1 MITRP
6 LLLALAFSLPAAG
19 TGIAFNRDI
28 RPLFSRHCTACHGG
42 VKAAGGISFVYRD
55 KAITTGKSG
64 ERAIVP
70 GKPQASELIK
80 RVTSSDPD
88 EVMPKPD
95 HGPRL
100 SDAEIATLTK
110 WIEQGATWTESW
122 AFEPPVEMPLPKVK
136 QSNWPRL
143 PMDGWVLAKLE
154 AEGLAPSKAAEPA
167 EWLRRV
173 SLDLIGLPPS
183 LEEAQDFLN
192 RAHASKGSYKPYEE
206 VVDRLLESPHFGERW
221 ASMWLD
227 LARYSDTY
235 GFEKDPHR
243 DIWPWRDWV
252 IRAFNADMPF
262 DQFTIKQLAG
272 DLLPNPSGDDLLA
285 TAFHR
290 NTQNNTEGGTDD
302 EEYRTAAVIDRVNTT
317 WTAWQ
322 ATTFGCVMC
331 HAHPYDPFPHRDYY
345 RFAAFFNSTEDTDLN
360 DDFPK
365 LPFPDDTAKRDE
377 MARLSQE
384 QTELRGKL
392 NAGGASLA
400 KMHWQPW
407 SPKSMSTTGGELKPG
422 KDGRVDASGTLP
434 IGVVYT
440 LAMPVVEGVTALRL
454 DLFPDS
460 DDPKK
465 WPERGSVLSHLKLAV
480 KRADGTAEPVKLSD
494 VFADFIAGPYD
505 PQSTLA
511 DDPNGFGSY
520 PVMAGPRWCVITLG
534 EPLKAAAAGD
544 TLELV
549 MEQKAAYNSGF
560 QGVPLRHF
568 QWSVSKDERWQAIA
582 TSEERKAATARLNE
596 VRAALN
602 KIGGAKVP
610 VMLQRNA
617 TAQRA
622 TRVFTRGNRLA
633 PDELVEAGI
642 PDLSRP
648 PQTKEPLTRLD
659 MARWLVTER
668 NTLTAR
674 VLANRL
680 WAEMFGRGIVETLE
694 DFGTTGARPTHPELL
709 DHLALR
715 LRKDHKWSVKTFL
728 REIALSATYAQTSK
742 SSPSLIESDP
752 KNTLYARGPR
762 TRLAAEMVRD
772 QALVVSGLFAPKM
785 FGPPVYPPQPEGIWN
800 SAYSG
805 AKWDTSKGEDRYRR
819 ALYTYAKRTSGYPAA
834 LTFDAPTRDACTA
847 RRIPTNTPLQALVML
862 NDPAFYELAQA
873 FAKRMTAHGKTL
885 REHIE
890 HGCQL
895 LTLTKPSSAMVDT
908 LVKLHDQALK
918 EPGTDEAKAMTL
930 VANTILNMDAVMVR

>member
-1 MITRP
+1 MPARL
-6 LLLALAFSLPAAG
+6 LLLALALALPATAAD
-19 TGIAFNRDI
+19 IAFNRDI
-28 RPLFSRHCTACHGG
+28 RPLLSKHCTACHGG
-42 VKAAGGISFVYRD
+42 VKAAGNISFVYRD
-55 KAITTGKSG
+55 KAIATGKSG
-64 ERAIVP
+64 EKAIVP
-70 GKPQASELIK
+70 GEPQASELIK
-80 RVTSSDPD
+80 RVTSTDPD

-100 SDAEIATLTK
+100 SEQEVATLTK
-110 WIEQGATWTESW
+110 WIEQGAVWKESW

-136 QSNWPRL
+136 QSDWPRL
-143 PMDGWVLAKLE
+143 PMDRWVLAKLE
-154 AEGLAPSKAAEPA
+154 AESLAPSKAAEPA

-173 SLDLIGLPPS
+173 SLDLIGLPPT
-183 LEEAQDFLN
+183 LEDAQDFLN
-192 RAHASKGSYKPYEE
+192 RTHESNGSHKPYEE
-206 VVDRLLESPHFGERW
+206 VVDRLLKSPHFGERW

-272 DLLPNPSGDDLLA
+272 DLLPNPGGDDLLA

-331 HAHPYDPFPHRDYY
+331 HSHPYDPFPHRDYY

-360 DDFPK
+360 DDFPR
-365 LPFPDDTAKRDE
+365 LPFPDDSAKRDE
-377 MARLSQE
+377 MARLAQE
-384 QTELRGKL
+384 QAKLRETL
-392 NAGGASLA
+392 NADGASLA
-400 KMHWQPW
+400 KVKWQPW
-407 SPKSMSTTGGELKPG
+407 SPRTMSTTGGELKQG
-422 KDGRVDASGTLP
+422 KDARIDASGTLP
-434 IGVVYT
+434 IGVAYT
-440 LAMPVVEGVTALRL
+440 LTMPVIEGITALRL
-454 DLFPDS
+454 DIFPDS

-465 WPERGSVLSHLKLAV
+465 WPERGSVLSHLKLSV
-480 KRADGTAEPVKLSD
+480 KHAGGKAEPVKLSD
-494 VFADFIAGPYD
+494 VFADFLAGPFD
-505 PQSTLA
+505 PQATLA
-511 DDPNGFGSY
+511 DDANGFGGY
-520 PVMAGPRWCVITLG
+520 PVLAGPRWCVITLDK
-534 EPLKAAAAGD
+534 PLQAAAGD

-549 MEQKAAYNSGF
+549 MEQKASYNSGF

-568 QWSVSKDERWQAIA
+568 QWSVSKDDRWLVLA
-582 TSEERKAATARLNE
+582 TDEKRKAATARLSE
-596 VRAALN
+596 VRAASS
-602 KIGGAKVP
+602 KIGGTKVP
-610 VMLQRNA
+610 VMAQRSQS
-617 TAQRA
+617 AQRA

-642 PDLSRP
+642 PELSHP
-648 PQTKEPLTRLD
+648 PEKQQNLTRLD
-659 MARWLVTER
+659 MARWLVSDR

-715 LRKDHKWSVKTFL
+715 LRATDKWSVKTFL
-728 REIALSATYAQTSK
+728 REIALSATYAQSSK
-742 SSPSLIESDP
+742 ASPALIERDP
-752 KNTLYARGPR
+752 KNTLHARGPR
-762 TRLAAEMVRD
+762 TRLTAEMVRD

-805 AKWDTSKGEDRYRR
+805 AKWNTSTGEDRYRR
-819 ALYTYAKRTSGYPAA
+819 ALYTYAKRTGGYPAA

-847 RRIPTNTPLQALVML
+847 RRIPTNTPLQALVTL
-862 NDPAFYELAQA
+862 NDPAFFELAQA
-873 FAKRMTAHGKTL
+873 FAKRMTAHGTTL

-895 LTLTKPSSAMVDT
+895 LTLTKPSSAMVET
-908 LVKLHDQALK
+908 LIKLHANALK
-918 EPGTDEAKAMTL
+918 EPGTDEAKAMAL
-930 VANTILNMDAVMVR
+930 VANTLLNMDAMMVR

>member
-1 MITRP
+1 MMPR
-6 LLLALAFSLPAAG
+6 LLLPALLLSLSVAADE
-19 TGIAFNRDI
+19 IAFNRDI
-28 RPLFSRHCTACHGG
+28 RPLFSKHCTACHGG
-42 VKAAGGISFVYRD
+42 VKSAGGISFVYRD
-55 KAITTGKSG
+55 KAMAVGKSG
-64 ERAIVP
+64 EKAIVP
-70 GKPQASELIK
+70 GKPEDSELIK
-80 RVTSSDPD
+80 RVTSTDPD
-88 EVMPKPD
+88 ELMPKPD

-100 SDAEIATLTK
+100 SAQEVTLLTNWIA
-110 WIEQGATWTESW
+110 QGAVWKESW

-136 QSNWPRL
+136 QSDWPRL
-143 PMDGWVLAKLE
+143 PMDRWVLAKLE
-154 AEGLAPSKAAEPA
+154 AEGLTPSKAAGPA

-173 SLDLIGLPPS
+173 SLDLTGLPPT
-183 LEEAQDFLN
+183 LEEAQAFLN
-192 RAHASKGSYKPYEE
+192 RTHESHGSQKPYEE
-206 VVDRLLESPHFGERW
+206 VVDRLLNSPHFGERW

-227 LARYSDTY
+227 LARYSDTF

-243 DIWPWRDWV
+243 DVWPWRDWV

-272 DLLPNPSGDDLLA
+272 DLLPNPGGDDLLA

-331 HAHPYDPFPHRDYY
+331 HSHPYDPFPHRDYY

-360 DDFPK
+360 DDFPT
-365 LPFPDDTAKRDE
+365 LPFPDDAMRRDE
-377 MARLSQE
+377 MARLAKQ
-384 QTELRGKL
+384 QTALRESLNNDGLKL
-392 NAGGASLA
+392 ATTN
-400 KMHWQPW
+400 WQPW
-407 SPKSMSTTGGELKPG
+407 APTTASTSGGELKLG
-422 KDGRVDASGTLP
+422 NEGRVDAGGTLP

-454 DLFPDS
+454 QIFPDA

-465 WPERGSVLSHLKLAV
+465 WPERGSVLSHLKPSV
-480 KRADGTAEPVKLSD
+480 KHADGKVEPVKLNE
-494 VFADFIAGPYD
+494 VFADFIAGPFD
-505 PQSTLA
+505 PRATLT
-511 DDPNGFGSY
+511 DDPGGFGGY
-520 PVMAGPRWCVITLG
+520 PVLAGPRWCVITL
-534 EPLKAAAAGD
+534 ERPLQAAAGD
-544 TLELV
+544 SLELV
-549 MEQKAAYNSGF
+549 MEQKASYNSGF

-568 QWSVSKDERWQAIA
+568 QWSVSKDSRWLDLATDKDRQAA
-582 TSEERKAATARLNE
+582 SAKLND
-596 VRAALN
+596 VRAALS
-602 KIGGAKVP
+602 KIGGTKVP
-610 VMLQRNA
+610 VMVQRGTGA
-617 TAQRA
+617 RRA

-633 PDELVEAGI
+633 PDELVEAGF
-642 PDLSRP
+642 PELSHP
-648 PQTKEPLTRLD
+648 PSKTENLSRLD
-659 MARWLVTER
+659 MARWLVSDH

-715 LRKDHKWSVKTFL
+715 LRDDDKWSIKTFL
-728 REIALSATYAQTSK
+728 REIALSATYAQSCKTSAAM
-742 SSPSLIESDP
+742 IERDP

-762 TRLAAEMVRD
+762 ARLTAEMVRD
-772 QALVVSGLFAPKM
+772 QALVISGLFARKM
-785 FGPPVYPPQPEGIWN
+785 FGPPVYPPQPEGVWN

-805 AKWDTSKGEDRYRR
+805 AKWETSNGDDRHRR
-819 ALYTYAKRTSGYPAA
+819 ALYTYAKRTSGYPGM

-847 RRIPTNTPLQALVML
+847 RRIPTNTPLQALVTL
-862 NDPAFYELAQA
+862 NGTAFYEMAQALAQRMM
-873 FAKRMTAHGKTL
+873 KRGATL

-895 LTLTKPSSAMVDT
+895 LTLTQPPGAMVDT
-908 LVKLHDQALK
+908 LIKLHDQALK
-918 EPGTDEAKAMTL
+918 EPGTDEAKAMAL

>member
-1 MITRP
+1 MTPRL
-6 LLLALAFSLPAAG
+6 LLLALVLALPATAAD
-19 TGIAFNRDI
+19 IAFNRDI
-28 RPLFSRHCTACHGG
+28 RPLLSKHCTACHGG
-42 VKAAGGISFVYRD
+42 VKAAGNISFVYRD
-55 KAITTGKSG
+55 KAIATGKSG
-64 ERAIVP
+64 EKTIVP

-80 RVTSSDPD
+80 RVTSTDPD

-100 SDAEIATLTK
+100 SDAEVATLTK
-110 WIEQGATWTESW
+110 WIEQGAVWKESW

-136 QSNWPRL
+136 QSDWPRR
-143 PMDGWVLAKLE
+143 PMDRWVLAKLE

-173 SLDLIGLPPS
+173 SFDLTGLPPT

-192 RAHASKGSYKPYEE
+192 RTHMSNGSNRSYEE
-206 VVDRLLESPHFGERW
+206 VVDRLLKSPHFGERW

-272 DLLPNPSGDDLLA
+272 DLLPNPTGDDLLA

-331 HAHPYDPFPHRDYY
+331 HSHPYDPFPHRDYY
-345 RFAAFFNSTEDTDLN
+345 RFAAFFNNTEDTDLN
-360 DDFPK
+360 DDFPR
-365 LPFPDDTAKRDE
+365 LPFPDDAAKRDE
-377 MARLSQE
+377 MARLAQE
-384 QTELRGKL
+384 QTNLREKL
-392 NAGGASLA
+392 NADGASLA
-400 KMHWQPW
+400 KTQWQPW
-407 SPKSMSTTGGELKPG
+407 SPKTMSTTGGELKQS
-422 KDGRVDASGTLP
+422 KDARINASGTLP

-440 LAMPVVEGVTALRL
+440 LSMPVVEGITALRL
-454 DLFPDS
+454 DIFPDS

-465 WPERGSVLSHLKLAV
+465 WPERGSVLSHLKLSV
-480 KRADGTAEPVKLSD
+480 KHADGKAEPVKLSD
-494 VFADFIAGPYD
+494 VFADFLAGPFD
-505 PQSTLA
+505 PQSTLT
-511 DDPNGFGSY
+511 DDPGGFGGY
-520 PVMAGPRWCVITLG
+520 PVMAGPRWCVITLDK
-534 EPLKAAAAGD
+534 PLGAAAGD
-544 TLELV
+544 NLELV
-549 MEQKAAYNSGF
+549 MEQKASYNSGF

-568 QWSVSKDERWQAIA
+568 QWSVSQDNRWLVLAADEK
-582 TSEERKAATARLNE
+582 RKAATARLGE
-596 VRAALN
+596 VRAASS
-602 KIGGAKVP
+602 KIGGTKVP
-610 VMLQRNA
+610 VMAQRSTN
-617 TAQRA
+617 AQRA

-642 PDLSRP
+642 PELSHP
-648 PQTKEPLTRLD
+648 PEKQRGLTRLD
-659 MARWLVTER
+659 MARWLVGDQ

-715 LRKDHKWSVKTFL
+715 LRTTDKWSVKTFL
-728 REIALSATYAQTSK
+728 REIALSATYAQSSK
-742 SSPSLIESDP
+742 ASAALIERDP

-762 TRLAAEMVRD
+762 TRLTAEMVRD
-772 QALVVSGLFAPKM
+772 QALLVSGLFAPKM
-785 FGPPVYPPQPEGIWN
+785 FGPPVYPPQPEGIWS

-805 AKWDTSKGEDRYRR
+805 AKWNTSNGEDRYRR

-847 RRIPTNTPLQALVML
+847 RRIPTNTPLQALVTL
-862 NDPAFYELAQA
+862 NDPAFFELAQA
-873 FAKRMTAHGKTL
+873 FAKRMTAHGTTL

-895 LTLTKPSSAMVDT
+895 LTLTKPSSAMVET
-908 LVKLHDQALK
+908 LIKLHDNALK
-918 EPGTDEAKAMTL
+918 EPGTDEAKAMAL
-930 VANTILNMDAVMVR
+930 VANTILNMDAAMVR